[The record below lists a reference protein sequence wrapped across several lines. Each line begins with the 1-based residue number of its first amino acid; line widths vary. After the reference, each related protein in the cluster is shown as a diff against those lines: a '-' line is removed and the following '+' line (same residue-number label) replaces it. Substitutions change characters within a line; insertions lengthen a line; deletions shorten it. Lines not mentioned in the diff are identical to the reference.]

1 MKKFLSL
8 SLALILCVA
17 LSVPAFAANYTSY
30 TWSDEYTTMKFDAAA
45 VATETIKAWDYDS
58 EEYTNQNVTM
68 ITVKP
73 GSSVTVTGD
82 SMFTLSE
89 LTEDGYGEDY
99 MGAEI
104 KTGVVDDIFTNFPA
118 GALFVVE
125 YGKTYIKLGGVDE
138 QPTAPAQPTAPTQP
152 TAPAQPAAPTQ
163 PAAPAAAGSYTVKKG
178 DTYGTIALNNYGT
191 YGVWSELYKANKG
204 AKLTEGA
211 TLVLPET
218 LGKVARINAPVAASG
233 ETLYTVKAGDTLGAI
248 AKATY
253 GDVMKYK
260 TIFERNADRLV
271 NANTIYEGQVIV
283 LPVK

>member
-104 KTGVVDDIFTNFPA
+104 KTGAVDDIFTNFPA

-152 TAPAQPAAPTQ
+152 AAPAQPEQ
-163 PAAPAAAGSYTVKKG
+163 PAAPVAAGSYTVKKG

-204 AKLTEGA
+204 VKLTEGA

-218 LGKVARINAPVAASG
+218 LGKVARINAPAAASG